1 LVQNHQMPNTGTC
14 CHRSKK
20 NSLGEKLYAGPRAA
34 KKSEIQ
40 KVQCGVFRNKC
51 VTNIG
56 SWQNQ
61 GNSRNAQIEK
71 KKKILGEFPISA
83 TNFLFFF
90 LNRKEIN
97 NKTKMASLSQLCC
110 PITYESFIDPVKM
123 PDGHTYERQAITT
136 ALAINGLSP
145 ITRQPMCIE
154 DAVKDY
160 TILALVAKQNS
171 SGEEKLSETPEKNKI
186 YGKIQKNENSTLIT
200 LQTED
205 DGESR
210 SKPVVFVID
219 ISGSMDTE
227 ISNGDERDGFN
238 VLDIVKHAG
247 LVCLEGLRAIDSAA
261 IIAYSSS
268 AKIILPMTKM
278 SSGGKLRAKAA
289 LNSLDT
295 EGSTNIWA
303 GLKMALD
310 QLVNGGT
317 IMLLTD
323 GCPNIRPPRGEH
335 AMLKKELDNHEDV
348 VVNTFGFG
356 YSLDSELLRELSNET
371 FGSYS
376 FIPTVGEVG
385 TVFVHA
391 MANLRMAV
399 VEKTKIA
406 IETEGTITMPNLEKT
421 GWGYFLH
428 LGQLQKGYPRKI
440 EIECNKPIEVSILD
454 IELETSSEKFD
465 SIQSQKMAAIIMK
478 CHYLSEFSEGRT
490 VEYLE
495 TMINSIDWKKSYLA
509 DLNGQIR
516 GAIGSESFK
525 KWGKHYLPSLA
536 AAYKYQKCNNFLD
549 VGIQEF
555 CGETFEKVRT
565 ELDTLFNTLP
575 PLTPTHRERMV
586 NDCIRTGRVPS
597 VPLRNLSTY
606 NDRSGPCFVAHC
618 RVTMVDGSQKRCD
631 QIKKG
636 DIVATSCDGHSEI
649 VCIVETK
656 VDGISMIQHG
666 DLVISKW
673 HPIKKN
679 GIWVFPNNLKEN
691 EKEIIQYAGKIYSFL
706 LLNKQG
712 KYASDIFIE
721 NEVCIALAHDIENDS
736 VATHPFYGSMAVVDE
751 LKLAPENDG
760 KVRIDSVK
768 RDKDTGLV
776 CGFVFAEQNNILCNR
791 RIIQLIGE
799 NKVDEAVEQMFT
811 RPSDGGRMDYSE
823 MRSHYG

>member
-1 LVQNHQMPNTGTC
+1 
-14 CHRSKK
+14 
-20 NSLGEKLYAGPRAA
+20 
-34 KKSEIQ
+34 
-40 KVQCGVFRNKC
+40 
-51 VTNIG
+51 
-56 SWQNQ
+56 
-61 GNSRNAQIEK
+61 
-71 KKKILGEFPISA
+71 
-83 TNFLFFF
+83 
-90 LNRKEIN
+90 
-97 NKTKMASLSQLCC
+97 MASLSQLCC
-110 PITYESFIDPVKM
+110 PITYESFVDPVKM

-154 DAVKDY
+154 DAVTDY

-171 SGEEKLSETPEKNKI
+171 SGEEKFDPAETPEKNKI

-210 SKPVVFVID
+210 SKSVVFVID
-219 ISGSMDTE
+219 ISGSMNTE

-268 AKIILPMTKM
+268 ARIILPMAKM
-278 SSGGKLRAKAA
+278 SNSGKLRAKAA
-289 LNSLDT
+289 LKSLDT

-348 VVNTFGFG
+348 VINTFGFG

-440 EIECNKPIEVSILD
+440 EIECTKPIEVSILD
-454 IELETSSEKFD
+454 VEIETISD
-465 SIQSQKMAAIIMK
+465 SFEALQSQKMAAIIMK
-478 CHYLSEFSEGRT
+478 CHYLSEFSEGRA

-495 TMINSIDWKKSYLA
+495 TMINNFGWKKSYLA
-509 DLNGQIR
+509 DLNGQVR
-516 GAIGSESFK
+516 SAIGSENFK

-536 AAYKYQKCNNFLD
+536 ATYKYQKCNNFLD

-575 PLTPTHRERMV
+575 PPKPTHRERMV
-586 NDCIRTGRVPS
+586 NDCIRMGRAPS
-597 VPLRNLSTY
+597 VPLRDLSSY
-606 NDRSGPCFVAHC
+606 NDRSGPCFAAHC
-618 RVTMVDGSQKRCD
+618 RVTMADGSQKRCD
-631 QIKKG
+631 QILKG
-636 DIVATSCDGHSEI
+636 DSVATSCDGHSEI
-649 VCIVETK
+649 ACIVETK
-656 VDGISMIQHG
+656 VEGVAMIQFG
-666 DLVISKW
+666 DLVISPW

-679 GIWVFPNNLKEN
+679 DIWVFPNNLKA
-691 EKEIIQYAGKIYSFL
+691 KEIIQYAGKIYSFL
-706 LLNKQG
+706 LVNKKGQ
-712 KYASDIFIE
+712 YAEDLSIE
-721 NEVCIALAHDIENDS
+721 NEVCIALAHGIENDS

-751 LKLAPENDG
+751 LKKAPPENDG
-760 KVRIDSVK
+760 KVRIVSVK
-768 RDKDTGLV
+768 RDKETGLV
-776 CGFVFAEQNNILCNR
+776 CGFVFAEESNIISNR
-791 RIIQLIGE
+791 QIIQMIGE
-799 NKVDEAVEQMFT
+799 EKIDEAVKLMFT
-811 RPSDGGRMDYSE
+811 RPSDGGRMDYAE

>member
-1 LVQNHQMPNTGTC
+1 
-14 CHRSKK
+14 
-20 NSLGEKLYAGPRAA
+20 
-34 KKSEIQ
+34 
-40 KVQCGVFRNKC
+40 
-51 VTNIG
+51 
-56 SWQNQ
+56 
-61 GNSRNAQIEK
+61 
-71 KKKILGEFPISA
+71 
-83 TNFLFFF
+83 
-90 LNRKEIN
+90 
-97 NKTKMASLSQLCC
+97 MASLSQLCC
-110 PITYESFIDPVKM
+110 PITYESFVDPVKM

-154 DAVKDY
+154 DAVTDY

-186 YGKIQKNENSTLIT
+186 YGKIQKKENSTLIT

-210 SKPVVFVID
+210 SKSVVFVID
-219 ISGSMDTE
+219 ISGSMNTE

-278 SSGGKLRAKAA
+278 SNNGKLRAKAA
-289 LNSLDT
+289 LKSLDT

-454 IELETSSEKFD
+454 VEMNTISESFD

-478 CHYLSEFSEGRT
+478 CHYLSEFSEGRA

-575 PLTPTHRERMV
+575 PPKPTHRERMV
-586 NDCIRTGRVPS
+586 KDCIRSGRAVS
-597 VPLRNLSTY
+597 APLRDLSTY
-606 NDRSGPCFVAHC
+606 NDRSGPCFAAHC
-618 RVTMVDGSQKRCD
+618 KVTMSDGTQKRCENVN
-631 QIKKG
+631 KG
-636 DIVATSCDGHSEI
+636 DIVVTSNDGHSEV
-649 VCIVETK
+649 VCVVETK
-656 VDGISMIQHG
+656 VEEGISMIQVG
-666 DLVISKW
+666 DLIISKW

-679 GIWVFPNNLKEN
+679 GIWMFPNNLKEKN
-691 EKEIIQYAGKIYSFL
+691 IIQYEGKIYSFL

-712 KYASDIFIE
+712 KYAEDLIIE
-721 NEVCIALAHDIENDS
+721 NEVCIALAHGIENDE
-736 VATHPFYGSMAVVDE
+736 VATHPFYGGHAVVDE

-760 KVRIDSVK
+760 KVRIASVK
-768 RDKDTGLV
+768 RDEETGLV
-776 CGFVFAEQNNILCNR
+776 CGFVFAEESNILCNR
-791 RIIQLIGE
+791 QIIQLIGE
-799 NKVDEAVEQMFT
+799 EKIDEAISKMFT
-811 RPSDGGRMDYSE
+811 RPSDGGRMDYAE

>member
-1 LVQNHQMPNTGTC
+1 
-14 CHRSKK
+14 
-20 NSLGEKLYAGPRAA
+20 
-34 KKSEIQ
+34 
-40 KVQCGVFRNKC
+40 
-51 VTNIG
+51 
-56 SWQNQ
+56 
-61 GNSRNAQIEK
+61 
-71 KKKILGEFPISA
+71 
-83 TNFLFFF
+83 
-90 LNRKEIN
+90 
-97 NKTKMASLSQLCC
+97 MASLSQLCC
-110 PITYESFIDPVKM
+110 PITYESFVDPVKM

-145 ITRQPMCIE
+145 ITRQPMCID
-154 DAVKDY
+154 DAVTDY

-186 YGKIQKNENSTLIT
+186 YGKIQKKENSTLIT
-200 LQTED
+200 LQTKH

-210 SKPVVFVID
+210 SKSVVFVID
-219 ISGSMDTE
+219 ISGSMNTE

-278 SSGGKLRAKAA
+278 SSGGKLRAKTA

-310 QLVNGGT
+310 QLVNGGGT

-335 AMLKKELDNHEDV
+335 AMLKRELDNHEDV

-406 IETEGTITMPNLEKT
+406 IETEGTIQMPNLEKT
-421 GWGYFLH
+421 SWGYFLH

-454 IELETSSEKFD
+454 VEIETISD
-465 SIQSQKMAAIIMK
+465 SFEALQSQKIAAIIMK
-478 CHYLSEFSEGRT
+478 CHYLSDFSEDRT

-495 TMINSIDWKKSYLA
+495 TMINSIDWQKSYLA
-509 DLNGQIR
+509 DLNGQVR
-516 GAIGSESFK
+516 SAIGSENFK
-525 KWGKHYLPSLA
+525 KWGKHYLPSLSN
-536 AAYKYQKCNNFLD
+536 AYKYQKCNNFLD

-575 PLTPTHRERMV
+575 PPKPTHRERMV
-586 NDCIRTGRVPS
+586 KDCIRSGRAVS
-597 VPLRNLSTY
+597 APLRNLSTY
-606 NDRSGPCFVAHC
+606 NDRSGPCFAAHC
-618 RVTMVDGSQKRCD
+618 RVTMADGSQKRCD

-636 DIVATSCDGHSEI
+636 DIVVTSNDGHSEI
-649 VCIVETK
+649 ACIVETK
-656 VDGISMIQHG
+656 VEGVAMIQFC
-666 DLVISKW
+666 DLVISPW

-679 GIWVFPNNLKEN
+679 GFWMFPNNLKA
-691 EKEIIQYAGKIYSFL
+691 KEIIQYAGKIYSFL
-706 LLNKQG
+706 LVNKKGQ
-712 KYASDIFIE
+712 YAEDLSIE
-721 NEVCIALAHDIENDS
+721 NEVCITLAHGIENDS
-736 VATHPFYGSMAVVDE
+736 VATHPFYGSHAVVNE
-751 LKLAPENDG
+751 LKKAPENDG

-776 CGFVFAEQNNILCNR
+776 CGFFFAEESNIISNR
-791 RIIQLIGE
+791 QIIQMIGE
-799 NKVDEAVEQMFT
+799 EKIDEAVKLMFT
-811 RPSDGGRMDYSE
+811 RPSDGGRMDYAE

>member
-1 LVQNHQMPNTGTC
+1 
-14 CHRSKK
+14 
-20 NSLGEKLYAGPRAA
+20 
-34 KKSEIQ
+34 
-40 KVQCGVFRNKC
+40 
-51 VTNIG
+51 
-56 SWQNQ
+56 
-61 GNSRNAQIEK
+61 
-71 KKKILGEFPISA
+71 
-83 TNFLFFF
+83 
-90 LNRKEIN
+90 
-97 NKTKMASLSQLCC
+97 MASLSQLCC
-110 PITYESFIDPVKM
+110 PITYESFVDPVKM

-145 ITRQPMCIE
+145 ITRQPMCID
-154 DAVKDY
+154 DAVTDY

-171 SGEEKLSETPEKNKI
+171 SGEEKFDPAETPEKNKI
-186 YGKIQKNENSTLIT
+186 YGKIQKKENSTLIT

-210 SKPVVFVID
+210 SKSVVFVID
-219 ISGSMDTE
+219 ISGSMNTE

-278 SSGGKLRAKAA
+278 SLGGKLLAKTA
-289 LNSLDT
+289 LKSLDT

-335 AMLKKELDNHEDV
+335 AMLKRELDNHEDV

-406 IETEGTITMPNLEKT
+406 IETEGTIQMPNLEKT
-421 GWGYFLH
+421 SWGYFLH
-428 LGQLQKGYPRKI
+428 LGQLQKGYSRKI

-454 IELETSSEKFD
+454 VEIETISD
-465 SIQSQKMAAIIMK
+465 SFEALQSQKMAAIIMK
-478 CHYLSEFSEGRT
+478 CHYLSDFSEDRV

-495 TMINSIDWKKSYLA
+495 TMINSIDWKKAYLA
-509 DLNGQIR
+509 DLNGQVR
-516 GAIGSESFK
+516 SAIGSENFK

-536 AAYKYQKCNNFLD
+536 NVYKNQKCNNFLD

-575 PLTPTHRERMV
+575 PPKPTHRERMV
-586 NDCIRTGRVPS
+586 KDCIRSGRAVTA
-597 VPLRNLSTY
+597 PLRNLSTY
-606 NDRSGPCFVAHC
+606 NDRSGPCFAEHC
-618 RVTMVDGSQKRCD
+618 RVTMADGSQKRCD

-636 DIVATSCDGHSEI
+636 DIVVTSNDGHSEV
-649 VCIVETK
+649 VCVVETK
-656 VDGISMIQHG
+656 VEEGISMIQVG
-666 DLVISKW
+666 DLIISKW

-679 GIWVFPNNLKEN
+679 GIWMFPNNLKEKN
-691 EKEIIQYAGKIYSFL
+691 IVQYEGKIYSFL

-712 KYASDIFIE
+712 KYAEDLIIE
-721 NEVCIALAHDIENDS
+721 NEVCIALAHGIENDS
-736 VATHPFYGSMAVVDE
+736 VATHPFYGSMVVVDE
-751 LKLAPENDG
+751 LKKAPPENDG
-760 KVRIDSVK
+760 KVRIVSVK

-776 CGFVFAEQNNILCNR
+776 CGFVFQDRLDNNR
-791 RIIQLIGE
+791 RVIRLIGE
-799 NKVDEAVEQMFT
+799 EKIDEAVKLMFI
-811 RPSDGGRMDYSE
+811 RPSDGGRMDYAE

>member
-1 LVQNHQMPNTGTC
+1 
-14 CHRSKK
+14 
-20 NSLGEKLYAGPRAA
+20 
-34 KKSEIQ
+34 
-40 KVQCGVFRNKC
+40 
-51 VTNIG
+51 
-56 SWQNQ
+56 
-61 GNSRNAQIEK
+61 
-71 KKKILGEFPISA
+71 
-83 TNFLFFF
+83 
-90 LNRKEIN
+90 
-97 NKTKMASLSQLCC
+97 MASLSQLCC
-110 PITYESFIDPVKM
+110 PITYESFVDPVKM

-145 ITRQPMCIE
+145 ITRQPMCID
-154 DAVKDY
+154 DAVTDY

-171 SGEEKLSETPEKNKI
+171 SGEEKFDPAETPEKNKI
-186 YGKIQKNENSTLIT
+186 YGKIQKKENSTLIT

-205 DGESR
+205 DGESH
-210 SKPVVFVID
+210 SKSVVFVID
-219 ISGSMDTE
+219 ISGSMNTE
-227 ISNGDERDGFN
+227 ISNGDERDGFS

-278 SSGGKLRAKAA
+278 SLGGKLLAKTA
-289 LNSLDT
+289 LKSLDT

-310 QLVNGGT
+310 QLVDSGGT

-335 AMLKKELDNHEDV
+335 AMLKRELDNHEDV

-391 MANLRMAV
+391 MANLRMSV

-406 IETEGTITMPNLEKT
+406 IETNGLITMPNLEKT
-421 GWGYFLH
+421 SWGYFLH
-428 LGQLQKGYPRKI
+428 LGQLQKGYSRKI

-454 IELETSSEKFD
+454 VEIETISD
-465 SIQSQKMAAIIMK
+465 SFEALQSQKMAAIIMK
-478 CHYLSEFSEGRT
+478 CHYLSDFSENRV

-509 DLNGQIR
+509 DLNGQVR
-516 GAIGSESFK
+516 SAIGSENFK

-575 PLTPTHRERMV
+575 PPKPTHRERMV
-586 NDCIRTGRVPS
+586 KDCIRSGRGVS
-597 VPLRNLSTY
+597 APLRNLSTY
-606 NDRSGPCFVAHC
+606 NDRSGPCFAAHC
-618 RVTMVDGSQKRCD
+618 KVTMADGTQKRCD

-636 DIVATSCDGHSEI
+636 DIVATSNDGHSEV
-649 VCIVETK
+649 VCVVETK
-656 VDGISMIQHG
+656 VDGVAMIQ
-666 DLVISKW
+666 VCNFSISPW

-679 GIWVFPNNLKEN
+679 GIWIFPNNLKA
-691 EKEIIQYAGKIYSFL
+691 KEIIQYAGKIYSFL
-706 LLNKQG
+706 LVNKKGQ
-712 KYASDIFIE
+712 YAEDLIIE
-721 NEVCIALAHDIENDS
+721 NEVCIALAHGIENDS
-736 VATHPFYGSMAVVDE
+736 VATHPFYGSMAVVNE
-751 LKLAPENDG
+751 LKKAPENDG

-776 CGFVFAEQNNILCNR
+776 CGFFFAEESNIISNR
-791 RIIQLIGE
+791 QIIQMIGE
-799 NKVDEAVEQMFT
+799 EKIDEAVKLMFT
-811 RPSDGGRMDYSE
+811 RPSDGGRMDYAE